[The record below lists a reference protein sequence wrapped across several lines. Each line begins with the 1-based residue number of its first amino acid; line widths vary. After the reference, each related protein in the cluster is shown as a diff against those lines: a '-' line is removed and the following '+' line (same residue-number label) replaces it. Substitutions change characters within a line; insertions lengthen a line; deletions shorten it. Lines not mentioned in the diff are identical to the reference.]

1 MGTPALA
8 HARSTLVGFGLI
20 LLMAYGCTDGP
31 TPPGGS
37 GQVFLPLAAILPAG
51 AAGAADAVDRWRVQ
65 VVRGD
70 QEVLAEESGSFSPG
84 QTSADVS
91 ISVPLKDPCEDL
103 EIRLELWAG
112 TALYYVGELSLTAC
126 VGEEPRVQEVPMTPG
141 PGLPGPDLELTS
153 LTAMPVDPTSD
164 DPVTLTAVVRN
175 LDLRPAEASV
185 LWIRL
190 DGESTPSSHTVPGLN
205 QGQTFQ
211 VQRALGTL
219 QPGVHTVTAVA
230 DASGDLTESNEGNN
244 ERGLSLEV
252 TPAPRPDLVVS
263 SLTHSPAVPNSEDP
277 VTVTAVVRN
286 DGNASAGPSVLRIQL
301 DGEYTSNHDVPSLA
315 PGESHVVQ
323 RSMGA
328 LPAGFHSVVAT
339 ADVNNGVVES
349 NEANNQRRDD
359 FDAALALWPDL
370 VVSSLAHSPTNP
382 STEDGVTITAVV
394 RNDGRA
400 DAGASVLRL
409 HLDGGSA
416 TNHSIPAL
424 APGATY
430 QVQRVLGTLAEGNHT
445 VTATADVN
453 GAVTESDEGNNQR
466 TDEVNVTVAV
476 WPDLVVSSLT
486 HSPTNPTTDNS
497 VTVTSVVRNNGAVSA
512 GASVLRL
519 QLDGGSATNHSIP
532 ALAPGATYQVQRVL
546 GTLAAGNHTVTAT
559 ADVNGTVG
567 ESNEGN
573 NQATDPISVTAAIP
587 PQLWVSTDSLAFW
600 SPSGGTP
607 AAETFTVRNVGG
619 GTLNWNAALWD
630 TGAGCVYYVMPSPAS
645 GSLGPGAST
654 TVSVQL
660 QGTCPLGTSVSN
672 RSFNINGSDGS
683 SIPFVLT
690 YLVVP
695 SLSPATWNPRYS
707 VAGVNACTLPAG
719 TGSWFTIRFD
729 FEDREGDVGSSLSTV
744 NVSYRFSTG
753 ATGSYSHPP
762 GDPYI
767 SYSGT
772 GYAGTV
778 RTDPCYRFG
787 TATYVDVTL
796 TLVDGGGHA
805 SNSVTVRMDR
815 PSGAAVS
822 EPASSEEEQG
832 GSDAGGI
839 PLQPPALPGRGG
851 GISLAPRE

>member
-8 HARSTLVGFGLI
+8 HARSTLVGFCLI
-20 LLMAYGCTDGP
+20 LLTANGCTDGP
-31 TPPGGS
+31 TPPRGS
-37 GQVFLPLAAILPAG
+37 GEVFLPLAAVLPAG
-51 AAGAADAVDRWRVQ
+51 AASAADAVDRWRVQ
-65 VVRGD
+65 VIRGD
-70 QEVLAEESGSFSPG
+70 EEVLAEESGSFSPG

-91 ISVPLKDPCEDL
+91 ISVPLQDPCEDL
-103 EIRLELWAG
+103 KIRLELWAG
-112 TALYYVGELSLTAC
+112 TALYYVGEISLTAC
-126 VGEEPRVQEVPMTPG
+126 VGEEPPVQEVPMTAG

-153 LTAMPVDPTSD
+153 LTAVPADPTSD
-164 DPVTLTAVVRN
+164 DPVTVTAVVRN
-175 LDLRPAEASV
+175 LDPRPAEASI

-190 DGESTPSSHTVPGLN
+190 DGESTPSSHNVPGLN
-205 QGQTFQ
+205 QGQAFQ
-211 VQRALGTL
+211 VQRALGIL
-219 QPGVHTVTAVA
+219 EPGVHTVTAVA
-230 DASGDLTESNEGNN
+230 DATGGLPESDEGNN

-286 DGNASAGPSVLRIQL
+286 DGNASAGPSVLQIQL
-301 DGEYTSNHDVPSLA
+301 DGGNTSNHDVPGLA

-323 RSMGA
+323 RSMGT
-328 LPAGFHSVVAT
+328 LPAGYHSVVAT
-339 ADVNNGVVES
+339 ADVNNGVAES
-349 NEANNQRRDD
+349 NEGNNQRRDD

-370 VVSSLAHSPTNP
+370 VVSSLVHSPTNP
-382 STEDGVTITAVV
+382 GTEDGVTVTAVV

-400 DAGASVLRL
+400 D
-409 HLDGGSA
+409 
-416 TNHSIPAL
+416 
-424 APGATY
+424 
-430 QVQRVLGTLAEGNHT
+430 
-445 VTATADVN
+445 
-453 GAVTESDEGNNQR
+453 
-466 TDEVNVTVAV
+466 
-476 WPDLVVSSLT
+476 
-486 HSPTNPTTDNS
+486 
-497 VTVTSVVRNNGAVSA
+497 A

-546 GTLAAGNHTVTAT
+546 GTLAAGSHTVTAT
-559 ADVNGTVG
+559 ADVNGAVA
-567 ESNEGN
+567 ESDEGN
-573 NQATDPISVTAAIP
+573 NQATDPISVTAAVP

-619 GTLNWNAALWD
+619 GTLNWNAAIWD
-630 TGAGCVYYVMPSPAS
+630 TGAGCVTYVMPSPLS

-660 QGTCPLGTSVSN
+660 EGFCSPGTSVSN

-683 SIPFVLT
+683 SIPFTLT

-695 SLSPATWNPRYS
+695 SLSPATWYPRYS

-719 TGSWFTIRFD
+719 TGTWFTIRFD
-729 FEDREGDVGSSLSTV
+729 FEDREGDVGASLSTV
-744 NVSYRFSTG
+744 NVTYRFSTG

-762 GDPYI
+762 GDDFI

-805 SNSVTVRMDR
+805 SNTVTVRMDR

-822 EPASSEEEQG
+822 EPASSEEEQP

-839 PLQPPALPGRGG
+839 PVQPPSLPVRGG
-851 GISLAPRE
+851 EVPLTQRE